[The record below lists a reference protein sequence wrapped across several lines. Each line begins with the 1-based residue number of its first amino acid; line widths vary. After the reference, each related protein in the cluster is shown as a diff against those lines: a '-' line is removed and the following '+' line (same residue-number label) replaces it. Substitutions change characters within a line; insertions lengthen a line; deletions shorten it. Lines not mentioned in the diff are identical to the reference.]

1 MNIAIDDRLTRL
13 VHAEFREM
21 PGLRLTRQQVRRLW
35 GLDPATCDEL
45 LAALVASGFLTVMPD
60 GRYARVGD
68 GEAATRRP
76 SAKAA
81 VHGVHVH
88 HVG

>member
-1 MNIAIDDRLTRL
+1 MKRTIDDRLARL

-21 PGLRLTRQQVRRLW
+21 PGLRLTREQARRLW
-35 GLDPATCDEL
+35 GLEHATCDEL
-45 LAALVASGFLTVMPD
+45 LAALVASGFLTLMPD

-76 SAKAA
+76 HAKASTPSRRMPRA
-81 VHGVHVH
+81 S
-88 HVG
+88 